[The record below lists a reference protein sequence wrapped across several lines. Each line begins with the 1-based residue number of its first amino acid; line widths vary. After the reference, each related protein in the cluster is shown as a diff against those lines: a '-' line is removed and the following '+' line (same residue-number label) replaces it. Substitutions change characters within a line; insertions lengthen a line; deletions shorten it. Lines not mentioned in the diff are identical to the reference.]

1 MRQNMVRLSFDI
13 PEDEHMMLKIACAQS
28 RLAIKDF
35 VHAMILK
42 GIQDFKEDE
51 FKKRLKESIQQ
62 SKEGKSRII
71 SSDEL
76 DKMFEDADG

>member
-13 PEDEHMMLKIACAQS
+13 PEDEHTMLKTACAQS
-28 RLAIKDF
+28 RLTIKDF

-42 GIQDFKEDE
+42 GIQDFRKDE
-51 FKKRLKESIQQ
+51 FKKKLKESIQQ

-76 DKMFEDADG
+76 DKMFENADG

>member
-1 MRQNMVRLSFDI
+1 MKQNMVRLSFDI
-13 PEDEHMMLKIACAQS
+13 PVEEHTMLKTTCAQA

-42 GIQDFKEDE
+42 GIQDFKKDE

-62 SKEGKSRII
+62 SKKGKSRII

-76 DKMFEDADG
+76 DEMFDF